1 VAWIPIAVLIVILG
15 TDFWVYTDAR
25 KRSQRGNPATLSVG
39 ALDFDTPTLWFVA
52 CLVLWIVFFPA
63 YIVTRSQSA

>member
-39 ALDFDTPTLWFVA
+39 ALDFDTQTLWFVA